1 MCIRDRGWTDTPGE
15 RKFFTEETLAQEGAK
30 IPMGRLGKP
39 EEIGRGVVFLC
50 DPESAYVTGSTI
62 TIDGGIQLPWREM
75 YRLEEDV

>member
-1 MCIRDRGWTDTPGE
+1 
-15 RKFFTEETLAQEGAK
+15 
-30 IPMGRLGKP
+30 MGRLGKP